1 MEAIKALVLNSIDY
15 KEASKILYLYTEK
28 GHLSVIAH
36 GVKKMNSI
44 NRFLS
49 QNGTYIKLTTTQSK
63 FPSLK
68 EGEMINDY
76 ENIKKD
82 ILTYTYQNHIMESVK
97 YTISDDLNHVKMFQF
112 MLKVFNQMNEN
123 VDPELLSF
131 IFELKLLYFIGYG
144 LNFKSCSVCDK
155 KEHLVF
161 SPSHGGLI
169 CKEHLQFK
177 DVSYNKD
184 IHDILKYLYYIDI
197 DKTTP
202 FDLTPSERMSVR
214 VILDILFSDFM
225 NFKSKSREILKQIK
239 KY

>member
-49 QNGTYIKLTTTQSK
+49 QNGTYIKLTTTQAK

-68 EGEMINDY
+68 EGEMMNEF

-82 ILTYTYQNHIMESVK
+82 ILTYTYQNHIMEAVK
-97 YTISDDLNHVKMFQF
+97 YTVSDDLNHTKMFQF
-112 MLKVFNQMNEN
+112 MLKIFNQMNN
-123 VDPELLSF
+123 KVDPELLSF

-144 LNFKSCSVCDK
+144 LNFKGCSVCEK
-155 KEHLVF
+155 KDNLVF
-161 SPSHGGLI
+161 SPNHGGLI
-169 CKEHLQFK
+169 CKDHLQFK
-177 DVSYNKD
+177 DVSYGKD
-184 IHDILKYLYYIDI
+184 IFDILKYLYYIDI
-197 DKTTP
+197 DKASP
-202 FDLTPSERMSVR
+202 LELSPMERVTVR
-214 VILDILFSDFM
+214 LILDILFSDFM